1 MKFVERMAMST
12 LKVSDVIVF
21 FQRGGL
27 FHWIYDNGSIQ
38 STGKSLF
45 LERVESFLILIEYT
59 SHDNIPAILSF
70 GAKFHVLNIWIFL
83 MIEISN
89 IGILMATCIYN
100 IIFVNDFKLI
110 LYQVSRSDNDQT
122 PYKVSSDG
130 VIVCLLNCVDI
141 WLIINFSVVARSV
154 CTHIVYGY
162 DK

>member
-45 LERVESFLILIEYT
+45 LEKVESFLILIEYT
-59 SHDNIPAILSF
+59 HHMTIFPRF
-70 GAKFHVLNIWIFL
+70 FHLARNSTCSTSGFFL

-89 IGILMATCIYN
+89 SDIFIVICLYN

-110 LYQVSRSDNDQT
+110 LYQVSGSDNDQT

-141 WLIINFSVVARSV
+141 WLIINFCVVAYSV
-154 CTHIVYGY
+154 CTHIQ
-162 DK
+162 